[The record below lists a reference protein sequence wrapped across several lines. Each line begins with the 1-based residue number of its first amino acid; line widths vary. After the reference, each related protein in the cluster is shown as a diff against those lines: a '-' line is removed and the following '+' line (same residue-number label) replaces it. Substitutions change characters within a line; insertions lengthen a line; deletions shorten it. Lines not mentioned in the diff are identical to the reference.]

1 MNNLLRCCSLC
12 PRRCGVNREAGETGF
27 CRAPALPRV
36 ALADLHFGEEPCISG
51 KAGSGTVFFSH
62 CNLRCVFCQN
72 HEISQGGFGRT
83 VDAEQLAQIFVNLQN
98 LGAHN
103 INLVSPT
110 PYVPA
115 VVRAIRTARQR
126 GLSVPV
132 VYNTHGYETVEV
144 LRLLEGLV
152 DIYLPDLKYG
162 SEEPARLYSAAP
174 DYFPAATAAVK
185 EMFRQVGAPI
195 LDENGLARRGTII
208 RHLVLPGHV
217 SDSLQVLHWIA
228 ANLSRDVYISLMA
241 QYFPAYRAVGIPPL
255 NRRLTADEYQQVVD
269 NLSELGLEK
278 GYIQELAAASTE
290 YVPDFDRGLP
300 ALMPPLL

>member
-1 MNNLLRCCSLC
+1 MLTCCSLC
-12 PRRCGVNREAGETGF
+12 PRCCGVNRQEGETGY
-27 CRAPALPRV
+27 CSAPALPRV

-51 KAGSGTVFFSH
+51 KDGSGTVFFSH

-72 HEISQGGFGRT
+72 HQISQGGFGRT
-83 VDAEQLAQIFVNLQN
+83 VDVDHLAQIFIDLQD

-115 VVRAIRTARQR
+115 VIQAIRSARGQ

-162 SEEPARLYSAAP
+162 SQEPARLYSAAP
-174 DYFPAATAAVK
+174 DYFTAAAAAVK
-185 EMFRQVGAPI
+185 EMYRQVGAPV
-195 LDENGLARRGTII
+195 LDENGLARRGMII

-217 SDSLQVLHWIA
+217 PDSLRVLRWIA
-228 ANLSRDVYISLMA
+228 ANLPKDVYISLMA
-241 QYFPAYRAVGIPPL
+241 QYFPTHLAVGIPPL
-255 NRRLTADEYQQVVD
+255 NRRLTAVEYQQVMD
-269 NLSELGLEK
+269 GLWELGLEK
-278 GYIQELAAASTE
+278 GFIQELTAASEE
-290 YVPDFDRGLP
+290 YVPDFDLRGVT
-300 ALMPPLL
+300 